1 MPRFWGRVLVDWSVQ
16 VGAEAFEIDCWCA
29 GKDCHGSFGRDEL
42 PLSERLEFSDR
53 YAVPRHD
60 KRLAALHR
68 AHDLASFVAQLPQC
82 DFPRH
87 VDRSDP
93 QLVQESS
100 RRKHAYALELLDLE
114 HMLVPT
120 DHHVGIPLNRCHEIL
135 VVVRITRND
144 ADGAPTLYQLRDA
157 LQARQPSLDFPR
169 REPHIPLHAR
179 VGEGTTDFVDDPN
192 GQDEPKG
199 FTLH

>member
-1 MPRFWGRVLVDWSVQ
+1 VWLGAVARAGPGLTDWPV
-16 VGAEAFEIDCWCA
+16 
-29 GKDCHGSFGRDEL
+29 
-42 PLSERLEFSDR
+42 SEGPPASDR
-53 YAVPRHD
+53 ETTHGLGV
-60 KRLAALHR
+60 L
-68 AHDLASFVAQLPQC
+68 
-82 DFPRH
+82 
-87 VDRSDP
+87 
-93 QLVQESS
+93 
-100 RRKHAYALELLDLE
+100 LELLDLE

-199 FTLH
+199 FTLQ